1 MKKIAIAS
9 LILAWIATAAYAQV
23 SGRPVSA
30 QPKCPATEADS
41 PSVRGI
47 RLGMTVDQV
56 LALFP
61 AGIKRKEVKDAVEK
75 AKAAKSSE
83 TVYISFNPATDSGD
97 QQFAEVGAVSVGT
110 HKGRVVDLGVQYVGP
125 AWNSIDEW
133 IGKLSEAFNL
143 PSARD
148 WVAGPDETPNKVL
161 KCGGIEIEGEI
172 QGGGG
177 SIRIRNTEYLKG
189 MEEHTNAQEE
199 KKKRAFKP

>member
-1 MKKIAIAS
+1 MKKTVIAT
-9 LILAWIATAAYAQV
+9 LIVAWITIPLYGKV
-23 SGRPVSA
+23 TGRRSA

-41 PSVRGI
+41 PSVRGL
-47 RLGMTVDQV
+47 RLGMTIDQV

-61 AGIKRKEVKDAVEK
+61 AAIKRKEAKPAIEK
-75 AKAAKSSE
+75 AKAANSSE
-83 TVYISFNPATDSGD
+83 TVFISFDPATDSGK
-97 QQFAEVGAVSVGT
+97 QQFVGVDAVSVGT
-110 HKGRVVDLGVQYVGP
+110 YKGRVVDFSILYLGP
-125 AWNSIDEW
+125 TWKNIDEW
-133 IGKLSEAFNL
+133 IGKISEAFNL

-161 KCGGIEIEGEI
+161 KCGGIEIEGAI

-189 MEEHTNAQEE
+189 MEEHANAQEE

>member
-1 MKKIAIAS
+1 MKKIVIAS
-9 LILAWIATAAYAQV
+9 LILAWIATAAYARV
-23 SGRPVSA
+23 TGRQPA
-30 QPKCPATEADS
+30 QPKCRMTEADS

-61 AGIKRKEVKDAVEK
+61 AGLKRKDVRDAVEK

-83 TVYISFNPATDSGD
+83 TVYISFNPATDSGN
-97 QQFAEVGAVSVGT
+97 QQFADVAEVSVGT
-110 HKGRVVDLGVQYVGP
+110 YKGRVVDFSVLYIGP
-125 AWNSIDEW
+125 AWTSIDDW

-161 KCGGIEIEGEI
+161 KCGGIEIEGAI

-189 MEEHTNAQEE
+189 MEEHANAQEE

>member
-1 MKKIAIAS
+1 MKKTVIAT
-9 LILAWIATAAYAQV
+9 LIVAWITIPLYGKVTGQQ
-23 SGRPVSA
+23 SA

-41 PSVRGI
+41 PSVRGL
-47 RLGMTVDQV
+47 RLGMTIDQV

-61 AGIKRKEVKDAVEK
+61 AAIKRKEAKPAIEK
-75 AKAAKSSE
+75 AKAANSSE
-83 TVYISFNPATDSGD
+83 TVFISFDPATDSGK
-97 QQFAEVGAVSVGT
+97 QQFVGVDAVSVGT
-110 HKGRVVDLGVQYVGP
+110 YKGRVVDFSILYLGP
-125 AWNSIDEW
+125 TWKNIDEW
-133 IGKLSEAFNL
+133 IGKISEAFNL

-161 KCGGIEIEGEI
+161 KCGGIEIEGAI

-189 MEEHTNAQEE
+189 MEEHANAQEE